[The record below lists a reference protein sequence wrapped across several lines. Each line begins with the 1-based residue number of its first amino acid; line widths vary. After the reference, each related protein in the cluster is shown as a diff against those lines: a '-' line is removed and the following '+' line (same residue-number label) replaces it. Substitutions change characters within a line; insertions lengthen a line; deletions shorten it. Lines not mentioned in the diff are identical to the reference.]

1 MTYTIMLRSN
11 TTFIKVGNFSNVSFR
26 YNSPVSPMPL
36 PEEDST
42 ENMLVKLEGNSM
54 NLGLSWMLIEEKE
67 NMVGTDIKRVNN
79 KWAIDPT
86 PTQIKS
92 KTPFEQMNQIKLLQ
106 PKGMSDT
113 NFFIYILDDSVGGST
128 SYTYATIDS
137 LDAKLLTVQGTW
149 QSISF
154 TIDASNPVN
163 ISTSLDFIEGK
174 QVVTIY
180 GHAPE
185 ASKIVSMTPNSFGDG
200 TLTIRSTESSLYTAN
215 DRPTIAAVEF
225 AGIRDGYDPVQ
236 KKVSFTRPVGVYTY
250 DTVWSGVTAGSY
262 TRMKIRLYDDKSAVG
277 KWSEEF
283 STAVTVT

>member
-1 MTYTIMLRSN
+1 
-11 TTFIKVGNFSNVSFR
+11 
-26 YNSPVSPMPL
+26 MPL

-67 NMVGTDIKRVNN
+67 NMVGTNIKRVNN
-79 KWAIDPT
+79 KWAIDPS

-92 KTPFEQMNQIKLLQ
+92 KTPFEQMNQIKILQ
-106 PKGMSDT
+106 PKGISDT

-128 SYTYATIDS
+128 SYTSATIDTIDS
-137 LDAKLLTVQGTW
+137 TAKLLTTQGTW
-149 QSISF
+149 QSVSF

-163 ISTSLDFIEGK
+163 ISTTLDFIEGK

-185 ASKIVSMTPNSFGDG
+185 ASKINS
-200 TLTIRSTESSLYTAN
+200 LTGGVGQITINSTESSLYSAN

-225 AGIRDGYDPVQ
+225 DGVRDEYDWVR
-236 KKVSFTRPVGVYTY
+236 KKVSFARPIGVYTY
-250 DTVWSGVTAGSY
+250 NTVFTGLTAGSY
-262 TRMKIRLYDDKSAVG
+262 TRMRIRLYDDKSAVG

-283 STAVTVT
+283 STAVPVT

>member
-1 MTYTIMLRSN
+1 MTYTIILRSN

-67 NMVGTDIKRVNN
+67 NMVGTNIKRVNN
-79 KWAIDPT
+79 KWAIDPS

-92 KTPFEQMNQIKLLQ
+92 KTPFEQMNQIKILQ
-106 PKGMSDT
+106 PKGISDT

-128 SYTYATIDS
+128 SYTWATIDTIDS
-137 LDAKLLTVQGTW
+137 TAKLLTTQGTW
-149 QSISF
+149 QSVSF

-163 ISTSLDFIEGK
+163 ISTTLDFIEGK

-185 ASKIVSMTPNSFGDG
+185 ASKINS
-200 TLTIRSTESSLYTAN
+200 LTGGVGQITINSTESSLYSAN

-225 AGIRDGYDPVQ
+225 DGVRDEYDWVR
-236 KKVSFTRPVGVYTY
+236 KKVSFARPIGVYTY
-250 DTVWSGVTAGSY
+250 NTVFTGLTAGSY
-262 TRMKIRLYDDKSAVG
+262 TRMRIRLYDDKSAVG

-283 STAVTVT
+283 STAVSVT